1 MINPVKIAV
10 FGTAIVLLFLL
21 TECRQKEQIPLCG
34 HVEGTPID
42 TSFDG
47 GLDNNDRTLASTN
60 CLKIKALYDKSDRQ
74 TKWFSSSPSIAVM
87 NALGYLKQ
95 DDADN
100 SGDSYAMT
108 FNVQEEFVFGPSRG
122 EYAQFRQDGKGVIL
136 PGTEAAKGNEAKVG
150 VNGQFDRWCQK
161 LASIEFAGKDNWR
174 RPTEQELNTLYGDGE
189 SRAAYQRAQWSST
202 IPSWSSTVYETEF
215 EVGIISVAPSG
226 YSFRSYANSAKFA
239 VCVAAF

>member
-1 MINPVKIAV
+1 M
-10 FGTAIVLLFLL
+10 
-21 TECRQKEQIPLCG
+21 
-34 HVEGTPID
+34 
-42 TSFDG
+42 
-47 GLDNNDRTLASTN
+47 
-60 CLKIKALYDKSDRQ
+60 
-74 TKWFSSSPSIAVM
+74 
-87 NALGYLKQ
+87 GYLKQ

-150 VNGQFDRWCQK
+150 VNGQFDRWCQN
-161 LASIEFAGKDNWR
+161 LVSIEFAGKDNWR
-174 RPTEQELNTLYGDGE
+174 RPTELELNTLYGDGE

-202 IPSWSSTVYETEF
+202 IPSWSRTVYETEF